1 MSFNRT
7 FMELKW
13 SINDKKMTSAKRSF
27 NRTFMELK
35 FYKDESEGYQGAF

>member
-7 FMELKW
+7 FMELKFW
-13 SINDKKMTSAKRSF
+13 FKDILAKEACAGF

-35 FYKDESEGYQGAF
+35 FLHSSQSPREVK